1 MALLGALP
9 KADAATLPAPITESA
24 PADLRP
30 FRSALFDSAEQ
41 FASSLKGDDVNI
53 KTVAGTTLLM
63 AAAPDADKVALLL
76 SRGASPAF
84 RAPSGYDA
92 MTVAAS
98 YAGGAPAMRAL
109 LDAGAGV
116 EPPDGV
122 KATRSPLLFASMS
135 GDLEAVSLLLSKGAS
150 ANLASA
156 AGDTPISEAITFGR
170 ADVVQALIAAGANV
184 HLVERTGV
192 NLLHWATIT
201 NRADVVPALARA
213 GVDINAMDEAG
224 YTPLMYAATIDFGD
238 TATLR
243 ALLAAGARPAIANPS
258 GRTPLQQARRLGH
271 MQLAAALSGR

>member
-1 MALLGALP
+1 MALLSALP
-9 KADAATLPAPITESA
+9 KADPATLPPPPITEA
-24 PADLRP
+24 ARTDLRP

-41 FASSLKGDDVNI
+41 FASGLKGDDVNI
-53 KTVAGTTLLM
+53 KTVAGTSLLM

-98 YAGGAPAMRAL
+98 YPGGAPAMRAL
-109 LDAGAGV
+109 LDRGAGV

-122 KATRSPLLFASMS
+122 KPTRSPLLFASMS
-135 GDLEAVSLLLSKGAS
+135 GDLEAVSLLISRGAS

-224 YTPLMYAATIDFGD
+224 YTPLMYAATIDFE
-238 TATLR
+238 TR
-243 ALLAAGARPAIANPS
+243 RRCVRP
-258 GRTPLQQARRLGH
+258 RR
-271 MQLAAALSGR
+271 